1 MSVNVKNISKFY
13 HKKKVL
19 DEISFDLKEGEIVGF
34 LGPNGAGKSTLMKI
48 ICSYIKQ
55 DSGRVLV
62 YGKDNLNEPKKIKKS
77 IGYLSENNPL
87 YENMYVKEF
96 LNFIKNIHK
105 SKISNLNN
113 VIKLTDINEV
123 LNKKIETLSKGY
135 RQRVGI
141 AQALIHDPKL
151 IILDE
156 PTSGL
161 DPHQL
166 MKIREL
172 LLQLSPNKCILFS
185 SHILNELES
194 LCDRI
199 IIINRG
205 KIIMDKYKTELTS
218 SIEETFNKLINT

>member
-1 MSVNVKNISKFY
+1 MCIR
-13 HKKKVL
+13 
-19 DEISFDLKEGEIVGF
+19 DRICFDLKEGEIVGF

-62 YGKDNLNEPKKIKKS
+62 YGKDNLNEPKKIKKN

-105 SKISNLNN
+105 SNISNLNN
-113 VIKLTDINEV
+113 VIKLTGINEV
-123 LNKKIETLSKGY
+123 LYKKIETLSKGY

-161 DPHQL
+161 DPNQL
-166 MKIREL
+166 MKIRDL
-172 LLQLSPNKCILFS
+172 LLQLAPNKCILFS
-185 SHILNELES
+185 SHILNEVES
-194 LCDRI
+194 LCDRV
-199 IIINRG
+199 IIINSG
-205 KIIMDKYKTELTS
+205 KIIMDKYKSELTS
-218 SIEETFNKLINT
+218 SIEETFKKLINT

>member
-1 MSVNVKNISKFY
+1 MTVNVKNISKFY
-13 HKKKVL
+13 QKKKVL
-19 DEISFDLKEGEIVGF
+19 NDISFNLKEGEIVGF

-62 YGKDNLNEPKKIKKS
+62 YGKDNLKEPKKIKKN

-105 SKISNLNN
+105 SNLSNLNN
-113 VIKLTDINEV
+113 VINLTDINEV

-161 DPHQL
+161 DPNQL
-166 MKIREL
+166 MKIRDL
-172 LLQLSPNKCILFS
+172 LLQLSSNKCILFS
-185 SHILNELES
+185 SHILNEVES
-194 LCDRI
+194 LCDRV
-199 IIINRG
+199 IIINNG
-205 KIIMDKYKTELTS
+205 KIIMDKYKSELTD
-218 SIEETFNKLINT
+218 SIEETFKKLINT

>member
-1 MSVNVKNISKFY
+1 MSVNIKNISKFY
-13 HKKKVL
+13 QKKKVL
-19 DEISFDLKEGEIVGF
+19 DDISFDLKEGEIVGF

-62 YGKDNLNEPKKIKKS
+62 YGKDTLSEPKKIKKN

-105 SKISNLNN
+105 SNTSNLNN
-113 VIKLTDINEV
+113 VIKLTDINDV

-161 DPHQL
+161 DPNQL
-166 MKIREL
+166 MKIRDL
-172 LLQLSPNKCILFS
+172 LIQLSPNKCILFS
-185 SHILNELES
+185 SHILNEVES
-194 LCDRI
+194 LCDRV
-199 IIINRG
+199 IIINSG
-205 KIIMDKYKTELTS
+205 KIIMDKYKSELTT
-218 SIEETFNKLINT
+218 SIEETFKKLINT

>member
-19 DEISFDLKEGEIVGF
+19 DEINFDLKEGEIVGF

-55 DSGRVLV
+55 DSGKVLV
-62 YGKDNLNEPKKIKKS
+62 YGKDNLNEPKKIKKN

-96 LNFIKNIHK
+96 LNFIKNIHE
-105 SKISNLNN
+105 SSISNLNN

-161 DPHQL
+161 DPNQL
-166 MKIREL
+166 MKIRNL

-185 SHILNELES
+185 SHILNEIES
-194 LCDRI
+194 LCDRV

-205 KIIMDKYKTELTS
+205 KIIMDKYKSELTS
-218 SIEETFNKLINT
+218 SIEETFKNLINT

>member
-1 MSVNVKNISKFY
+1 MSVNIKNISKFY
-13 HKKKVL
+13 NKKKVL

-62 YGKDNLNEPKKIKKS
+62 YGKDTLNEPKKIKKN

-105 SKISNLNN
+105 SNISNLNN
-113 VIKLTDINEV
+113 VIKLTEINDV

-161 DPHQL
+161 DPNQL
-166 MKIREL
+166 MKIRDL

-185 SHILNELES
+185 SHILNEVES
-194 LCDRI
+194 LCDRV
-199 IIINRG
+199 IIINSG
-205 KIIMDKYKTELTS
+205 KIIMDKYKSELTT
-218 SIEETFNKLINT
+218 SIEETLRS

>member
-1 MSVNVKNISKFY
+1 MSVNIKNISKFY
-13 HKKKVL
+13 NKKKVL
-19 DEISFDLKEGEIVGF
+19 DDINFDLKEGEIVGF

-62 YGKDNLNEPKKIKKS
+62 YGKDNLNEPKKIKKN

-105 SKISNLNN
+105 SNNSNLNN
-113 VIKLTDINEV
+113 VIKLTDINDV

-161 DPHQL
+161 DPNQL
-166 MKIREL
+166 MKIRDL
-172 LLQLSPNKCILFS
+172 LLQISPNKCILFS
-185 SHILNELES
+185 SHILNEVES
-194 LCDRI
+194 LCDRV
-199 IIINRG
+199 IIINSG
-205 KIIMDKYKTELTS
+205 KIIMDKYKSELTS
-218 SIEETFNKLINT
+218 SIEETFKKLINT

>member
-1 MSVNVKNISKFY
+1 MSVNIKNISKFY
-13 HKKKVL
+13 QKKKVL
-19 DEISFDLKEGEIVGF
+19 DDISFDLKEGEIVGF

-62 YGKDNLNEPKKIKKS
+62 YGKDTLSEPKKIKKN

-105 SKISNLNN
+105 SNTSNLNN
-113 VIKLTDINEV
+113 VIKLTDINDV

-161 DPHQL
+161 DPNQL
-166 MKIREL
+166 MKIRDL

-185 SHILNELES
+185 SHILNEVES
-194 LCDRI
+194 LCDRV
-199 IIINRG
+199 IIINSG
-205 KIIMDKYKTELTS
+205 KIIMDKYKSELTT
-218 SIEETFNKLINT
+218 SIEETFKKLINT